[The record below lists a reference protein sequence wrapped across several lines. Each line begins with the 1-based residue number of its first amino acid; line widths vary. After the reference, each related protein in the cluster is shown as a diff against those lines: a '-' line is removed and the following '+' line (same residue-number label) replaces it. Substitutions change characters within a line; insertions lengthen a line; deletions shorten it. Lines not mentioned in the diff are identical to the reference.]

1 MDPTDPF
8 VARAIRLEGTSR
20 WVVGS
25 HQGFR
30 ELLKVLDEPS
40 VFPQGSV
47 LDSSLH
53 LAVRFGTINPR
64 TNEEESGTGLL
75 WTFSRREKFC

>member
-1 MDPTDPF
+1 MLAMDPSDAFAPQAMR
-8 VARAIRLEGTSR
+8 VEGTSR

-53 LAVRFGTINPR
+53 LAVGFGTINSR
-64 TNEEESGTGLL
+64 TNEDSPA
-75 WTFSRREKFC
+75 